1 MNSYNCFSFIL
12 VCQEGRCTPIKEC
25 PDAMTLARRIK
36 NAKDATKKRDFLA
49 TLKSRVCGPKRFLTV
64 CCDVT
69 NVDDNDGDDENVDVE
84 DVVEIEL
91 VEEDVPATQVE
102 TTRDPCDSKSRPNL
116 T

>member
-1 MNSYNCFSFIL
+1 
-12 VCQEGRCTPIKEC
+12 
-25 PDAMTLARRIK
+25 MTLARRIK

-69 NVDDNDGDDENVDVE
+69 NVDENVDVEDDGNDVE

-116 T
+116 NFINLT

>member
-1 MNSYNCFSFIL
+1 
-12 VCQEGRCTPIKEC
+12 
-25 PDAMTLARRIK
+25 MTLARRIK

-69 NVDDNDGDDENVDVE
+69 NVDNDGDDDDETVDLE

-91 VEEDVPATQVE
+91 VEENVPATQVE
-102 TTRDPCDSKSRPNL
+102 TTRDPCDSKSQSKPNL
-116 T
+116 NFITLT

>member
-1 MNSYNCFSFIL
+1 MFFFYE

-49 TLKSRVCGPKRFLTV
+49 TLKGRVCGPKRFLTV

-69 NVDDNDGDDENVDVE
+69 NVDDDDNVDVE

-91 VEEDVPATQVE
+91 VEEDVPATPVE
-102 TTRDPCDSKSRPNL
+102 TTRDPCDSMSLISL

>member
-1 MNSYNCFSFIL
+1 
-12 VCQEGRCTPIKEC
+12 
-25 PDAMTLARRIK
+25 MTLARRIK

-69 NVDDNDGDDENVDVE
+69 NVDNDGDDENVDVE

-102 TTRDPCDSKSRPNL
+102 TTRDPCDSMSLINL
-116 T
+116 N

>member
-1 MNSYNCFSFIL
+1 
-12 VCQEGRCTPIKEC
+12 
-25 PDAMTLARRIK
+25 MTLARRIK
-36 NAKDATKKRDFLA
+36 NAKDATKKRNFLA

-69 NVDDNDGDDENVDVE
+69 NVDNDGDDGDDENVDVE

-91 VEEDVPATQVE
+91 VEENVPATQVE

>member
-1 MNSYNCFSFIL
+1 
-12 VCQEGRCTPIKEC
+12 
-25 PDAMTLARRIK
+25 MTLARRIK

-49 TLKSRVCGPKRFLTV
+49 TLKSRVCGPRRFLTV

-69 NVDDNDGDDENVDVE
+69 NVDNDGDDDDDNVDVE

-91 VEEDVPATQVE
+91 VEEDIPATQVE
-102 TTRDPCDSKSRPNL
+102 TTRDPCDSMSLISL

>member
-1 MNSYNCFSFIL
+1 
-12 VCQEGRCTPIKEC
+12 
-25 PDAMTLARRIK
+25 MTLARRIK

-64 CCDVT
+64 CCDVS
-69 NVDDNDGDDENVDVE
+69 NVDNDDGDDDEKVDVE

-102 TTRDPCDSKSRPNL
+102 TTRDPCDSMSLINL
-116 T
+116 N